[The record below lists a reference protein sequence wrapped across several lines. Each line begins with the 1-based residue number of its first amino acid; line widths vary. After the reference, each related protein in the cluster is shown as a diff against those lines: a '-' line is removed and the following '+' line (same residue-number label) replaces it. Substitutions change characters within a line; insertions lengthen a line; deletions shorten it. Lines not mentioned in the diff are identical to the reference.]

1 MVTVIIRKL
10 VMVATDTMAAT
21 IITIGF
27 EPNQLIE
34 LVATAGAS
42 FAITGTI
49 IAEASTI
56 NIAIMASVTV
66 ANITVEGAFVADI
79 VAIKNVLKEEG
90 KLLVGLDWIEVS
102 CLASIS
108 FMLQLEAFVE
118 CFINKLLAFL
128 KVFKIII
135 LKE

>member
-1 MVTVIIRKL
+1 
-10 VMVATDTMAAT
+10 
-21 IITIGF
+21 
-27 EPNQLIE
+27 
-34 LVATAGAS
+34 
-42 FAITGTI
+42 
-49 IAEASTI
+49 
-56 NIAIMASVTV
+56 MASVTV